1 MLWEVPEKREK
12 LKELDHTSLKCI
24 MNNNI
29 NCYLI
34 LFWWIKY
41 CVSEMLHYE
50 MLCATCHNF
59 VQSYAKACKEI
70 NMLCCSKHCTQALRQ
85 MHCIQQQL
93 LYRDHYLHV
102 TFTVYVCDRVFDYM

>member
-12 LKELDHTSLKCI
+12 LKELDHASLKCI

-59 VQSYAKACKEI
+59 VGTIVCESMQR
-70 NMLCCSKHCTQALRQ
+70 NQHAL
-85 MHCIQQQL
+85 L
-93 LYRDHYLHV
+93 
-102 TFTVYVCDRVFDYM
+102 